1 MIYPIYCEQAAFSD
15 VFEPLNGITNFAF
28 IIAGIVLFFRFKKQA
43 ISSLPAKILA
53 ALLIAVGIGSLAWHT
68 YRNDFTFW
76 IDTIPIYLFVV
87 YYLWVYVS
95 HSVHKLPLRILFFLG
110 FFIYTPVLIYLF
122 QDLQS
127 TKVFGNGSL
136 EYIVALSYFVVLQMY
151 NKAHKKELVKPSLV
165 VVFLFMVSLVFRQL
179 DLVSC
184 DLVGFGTHFMWHIFN
199 AIVLYSFVHILY
211 LRKTKEPEA

>member
-1 MIYPIYCEQAAFSD
+1 MIYPIYCEQAAFSGI
-15 VFEPLNGITNFAF
+15 FEPLNGITNFAF
-28 IIAGIVLFFRFKKQA
+28 IIAGILLLLRLRKKSIQ
-43 ISSLPAKILA
+43 SLA
-53 ALLIAVGIGSLAWHT
+53 ARTLAVMLICVGIGSLAWHT

-95 HSVHKLPLRILFFLG
+95 HSAQKLPLRILFFLG

-122 QDLQS
+122 RDLQD
-127 TKVFGNGSL
+127 TKVLGNGSL
-136 EYIVALSYFVVLQMY
+136 EYISAISYFAVLQLY
-151 NKAHKKELVKPSLV
+151 NQFNRKELVRPSFI

-179 DLVSC
+179 DLISC
-184 DLVGFGTHFMWHIFN
+184 DAFGFGTHFMWHIFN

-211 LRKTKEPEA
+211 LHNIKKPEA